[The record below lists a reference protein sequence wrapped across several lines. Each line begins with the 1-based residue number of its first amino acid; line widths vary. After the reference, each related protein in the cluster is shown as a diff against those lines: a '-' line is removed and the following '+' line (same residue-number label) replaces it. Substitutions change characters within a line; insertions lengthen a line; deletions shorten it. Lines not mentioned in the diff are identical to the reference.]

1 MWWNYLPKFK
11 DQKVKDVFLF
21 EERLD
26 GGLRQ
31 GPAKCQCNQ
40 SEVTNIK
47 YWCTSIVNHFSKKT
61 VFEETKIFLRSAI
74 QNLVCKKVT
83 IIVRLNL
90 IKLLCVH
97 WKYWREQ
104 CILYAWFQ
112 KVSIAEIGSSIMP
125 GVKMLRQNFVSA
137 SNKSPKDKRLRPP
150 KISLVFFNSFLKEFL
165 SRLQRR
171 GLDFFPMIHYRM
183 SRRQTYCLDVTDVLL
198 FPT

>member
-1 MWWNYLPKFK
+1 MTYKKTGGTKIWWNYFPKFK

-47 YWCTSIVNHFSKKT
+47 YWCTSIVNHFSKKNI
-61 VFEETKIFLRSAI
+61 FEETKIRYLKLGYA
-74 QNLVCKKVT
+74 QKVNK
-83 IIVRLNL
+83 IVRLNL

-104 CILYAWFQ
+104 CILYARFR

-137 SNKSPKDKRLRPP
+137 SNKSPKDKRLRPL
-150 KISLVFFNSFLKEFL
+150 KIFPVFFNSF
-165 SRLQRR
+165 
-171 GLDFFPMIHYRM
+171 
-183 SRRQTYCLDVTDVLL
+183 
-198 FPT
+198 

>member
-1 MWWNYLPKFK
+1 MWWNYFPKLK

-47 YWCTSIVNHFSKKT
+47 YWCTSIVNHFSKKKYFWRNKNL
-61 VFEETKIFLRSAI
+61 FEIRYLKLGYA
-74 QNLVCKKVT
+74 QKVNK
-83 IIVRLNL
+83 IVRLNL

-104 CILYAWFQ
+104 CILYACFR

-137 SNKSPKDKRLRPP
+137 SNKSPKDKRLRLP
-150 KISLVFFNSFLKEFL
+150 KISPVFCQWFSKEFL
-165 SRLQRR
+165 NRLQ
-171 GLDFFPMIHYRM
+171 GGGWIS
-183 SRRQTYCLDVTDVLL
+183 SRWYTIACQEDKLIV
-198 FPT
+198 

>member
-1 MWWNYLPKFK
+1 MWWNYFPKFK

-61 VFEETKIFLRSAI
+61 VFEETKIFLRSAF
-74 QNLVCKKVT
+74 QNLVCKKFT

-137 SNKSPKDKRLRPP
+137 SNKSPKDKRLRLP
-150 KISLVFFNSFLKEFL
+150 KISPVFFSIIFKRVF
-165 SRLQRR
+165 
-171 GLDFFPMIHYRM
+171 
-183 SRRQTYCLDVTDVLL
+183 V
-198 FPT
+198 

>member
-1 MWWNYLPKFK
+1 MWWNYFPKFK

-74 QNLVCKKVT
+74 QNLVCKKSYYNCQTKSDKVAVCPLKILT
-83 IIVRLNL
+83 WTMYTLCMVLKSQYCGNWL
-90 IKLLCVH
+90 INYAGCQNVAAKL
-97 WKYWREQ
+97 
-104 CILYAWFQ
+104 CICIQ
-112 KVSIAEIGSSIMP
+112 
-125 GVKMLRQNFVSA
+125 
-137 SNKSPKDKRLRPP
+137 
-150 KISLVFFNSFLKEFL
+150 
-165 SRLQRR
+165 
-171 GLDFFPMIHYRM
+171 
-183 SRRQTYCLDVTDVLL
+183 
-198 FPT
+198 

>member
-1 MWWNYLPKFK
+1 MGRKFGGIIFLNSK
-11 DQKVKDVFLF
+11 IRRWKMFFLF

-47 YWCTSIVNHFSKKT
+47 YWCTSIVNHFSKKL
-61 VFEETKIFLRSAI
+61 FLKKQKSFWDPLFKTWFA
-74 QNLVCKKVT
+74 KKVT

-137 SNKSPKDKRLRPP
+137 SNKSPKDKRLRLP
-150 KISLVFFNSFLKEFL
+150 KISPVFFNYF
-165 SRLQRR
+165 Q
-171 GLDFFPMIHYRM
+171 
-183 SRRQTYCLDVTDVLL
+183 
-198 FPT
+198 